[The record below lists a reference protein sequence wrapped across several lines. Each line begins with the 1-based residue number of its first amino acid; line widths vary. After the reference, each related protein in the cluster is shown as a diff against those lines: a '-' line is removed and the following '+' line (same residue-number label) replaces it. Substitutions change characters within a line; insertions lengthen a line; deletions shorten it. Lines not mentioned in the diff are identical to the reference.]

1 MLGDYILANSGLYTI
16 DEYGTLALTESSPPQ
31 SFTEPLSVQ
40 EVKSYLKLPGSRNPM
55 DPLEDQEIS
64 DFISA
69 ARVEAE
75 VCQGRDLVR
84 KQWDMSIDYW
94 MHAVIRLRTP
104 LITVDAFTIKDSY
117 GTVTAL
123 AEGVD
128 YIVATTKTPGVIAP
142 PFNRTWR
149 NFTPWPLG
157 AISIRFTSGLASD
170 SVWWQGDGATVKAG
184 MRRLISDWYNNRLP
198 FENTRLPNTEIPFG
212 VTSALSCGAI
222 RNIR

>member
-16 DEYGTLALTESSPPQ
+16 DEYGTLALTDSSPPQ

-128 YIVATTKTPGVIAP
+128 YIVGTDRK
-142 PFNRTWR
+142 
-149 NFTPWPLG
+149 
-157 AISIRFTSGLASD
+157 
-170 SVWWQGDGATVKAG
+170 SVV
-184 MRRLISDWYNNRLP
+184 
-198 FENTRLPNTEIPFG
+198 
-212 VTSALSCGAI
+212 
-222 RNIR
+222 